1 MSTHITI
8 VPCVKLSLSGQN
20 NKAIPSQIPMSKIF
34 PLLSLPVDIYH
45 EGVTENSHKL
55 SNHPADYKHISY
67 KSTYMRCRKQNLNTA
82 DGSLCIVIPHVI
94 PL

>member
-8 VPCVKLSLSGQN
+8 VPYVKLGLSGQN

-55 SNHPADYKHISY
+55 SNHPADYKHILD
-67 KSTYMRCRKQNLNTA
+67 KQDMVNLTSN
-82 DGSLCIVIPHVI
+82 C
-94 PL
+94 